1 MNGIVGA
8 FCGATAAIGVLIF
21 ITGWRG
27 TSINE
32 IVEESQDRTRLL
44 TPPRGALGV
53 AGFFAGWIVSGW
65 PAVGI
70 LGAGIGIV
78 VPLLMDARAAR
89 AAQIAQTEAL
99 ATWAEM
105 LRDTM
110 SSHAGI
116 RQALSTSAEVAPG
129 AVRADVQRLA
139 QRAERGSLSR
149 ALRQFAA
156 DVADPVSDLIA
167 AALLAAAEGQAR
179 DLPALLAGIASST
192 RDQASMHLRVE
203 TSRAAVYAQARSM
216 IGITLVGAVGLV
228 LFSPEFMAPYDTTI
242 GQFVLAG
249 VCSTF
254 VLALWMLVAMSR
266 PATAVRVLSRV
277 ADLTP
282 EASSHRR

>member
-8 FCGATAAIGVLIF
+8 FCGAITAIGVLIF
-21 ITGWRG
+21 IAGWKG
-27 TSINE
+27 TPIRE
-32 IVEESQDRTRLL
+32 IVEESDERVRAM
-44 TPPRGALGV
+44 TPQRWGFGAVGFV
-53 AGFFAGWIVSGW
+53 AGWLVSGW

-70 LGAGIGIV
+70 LGAGIGIII
-78 VPLLMDARAAR
+78 PLLADARAER
-89 AAQIAQTEAL
+89 AAQLARTEAL

-116 RQALSTSAEVAPG
+116 RQALSTSAEVAPM

-139 QRAERGSLSR
+139 QRAERGSLSQ

-192 RDQASMHLRVE
+192 RHQASMHLRVE

-216 IGITLVGAVGLV
+216 IAITLVGAIGLV
-228 LFSPEFMAPYDTTI
+228 LFSPEFMAPYDTTV
-242 GQFVLAG
+242 GQFVLSG

-266 PATAVRVLSRV
+266 PAPAVRVLSRV
-277 ADLTP
+277 ADLNP
-282 EASSHRR
+282 EAASR